1 MAKKFLTDINIAGG
15 VYDSSGDIGNSGQVL
30 SSTGSGVN
38 WINATSL
45 GKCNIPRRFYW

>member
-15 VYDSSGDIGNSGQVL
+15 VFDYSGDIGSSGQVL

-38 WINATSL
+38 WIDGTT
-45 GKCNIPRRFYW
+45 